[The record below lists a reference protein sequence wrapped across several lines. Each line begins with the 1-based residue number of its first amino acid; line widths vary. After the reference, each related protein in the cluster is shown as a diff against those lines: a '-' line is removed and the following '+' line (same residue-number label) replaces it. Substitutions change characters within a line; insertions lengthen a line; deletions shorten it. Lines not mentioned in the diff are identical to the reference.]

1 MRTRPMRKNVAVAT
15 VPFVSVLL
23 MSAVS
28 LVPLPASAQNSASV
42 EKSAK
47 RERKFTNK
55 ELEKAYLQLP

>member
-1 MRTRPMRKNVAVAT
+1 MRKNVAVAT